1 MTEPR
6 DTDLVDRIY
15 ASVQGTAATATA
27 PHVTVGERVVLVEL
41 THPDHGHLAGVAHRP
56 RGERP
61 ESWPENVSAL
71 ASLAT
76 DGDTDGKLRRAVG
89 IATLN
94 ALSAPEVEWQSGDP
108 MASLDDAVATIATV
122 GLFRPAFRKFSAVDV
137 RVVEREPPDS
147 VTSPDDVTVDLFP
160 PDECETAFAGAD
172 VCFIT
177 GSTLVY
183 GGLDRYL
190 SALRSADVPL
200 VVLVGATASFVPGPA
215 FDAGI
220 DLVAGAR
227 VRNPAGVRASVRA
240 GDCGT
245 DLHDSGLE
253 KVYVARSSELPG
265 LSLDA
270 GKLDETSERS
280 SETGQTEP

>member
-1 MTEPR
+1 
-6 DTDLVDRIY
+6 
-15 ASVQGTAATATA
+15 
-27 PHVTVGERVVLVEL
+27 
-41 THPDHGHLAGVAHRP
+41 
-56 RGERP
+56 
-61 ESWPENVSAL
+61 
-71 ASLAT
+71 
-76 DGDTDGKLRRAVG
+76 
-89 IATLN
+89 
-94 ALSAPEVEWQSGDP
+94 
-108 MASLDDAVATIATV
+108 
-122 GLFRPAFRKFSAVDV
+122 
-137 RVVEREPPDS
+137 
-147 VTSPDDVTVDLFP
+147 
-160 PDECETAFAGAD
+160 ECETAFSGAD

-190 SALRSADVPL
+190 SALKSADVPL

-227 VRNPAGVRASVRA
+227 VRNPTSVRASVRA

-270 GKLDETSERS
+270 GELDETSDRP

>member
-1 MTEPR
+1 M
-6 DTDLVDRIY
+6 
-15 ASVQGTAATATA
+15 
-27 PHVTVGERVVLVEL
+27 
-41 THPDHGHLAGVAHRP
+41 
-56 RGERP
+56 
-61 ESWPENVSAL
+61 
-71 ASLAT
+71 
-76 DGDTDGKLRRAVG
+76 G

-108 MASLDDAVATIATV
+108 IASLDDAVATIATV

-137 RVVEREPPDS
+137 RVVEREPLIRQ
-147 VTSPDDVTVDLFP
+147 SPDDVTVDLFP
-160 PDECETAFAGAD
+160 PDQCETAFAGAD

-177 GSTLVY
+177 GSTLVPI
-183 GGLDRYL
+183 GSL
-190 SALRSADVPL
+190 SLGTEIRRRAAI
-200 VVLVGATASFVPGPA
+200 VLVGATASFVPGPA

-253 KVYVARSSELPG
+253 KVYVARSSSFRAL
-265 LSLDA
+265 A
-270 GKLDETSERS
+270 GRG
-280 SETGQTEP
+280 ETGRNERTIIRNRTNRTMNRTDNDWSTPENEVLQRARELVERGDRGVLATVVNVEGSAYRRPGAKMLVSADGTEVGHITAGCLEDEVQRLAADVLRPGNHVWRRTT